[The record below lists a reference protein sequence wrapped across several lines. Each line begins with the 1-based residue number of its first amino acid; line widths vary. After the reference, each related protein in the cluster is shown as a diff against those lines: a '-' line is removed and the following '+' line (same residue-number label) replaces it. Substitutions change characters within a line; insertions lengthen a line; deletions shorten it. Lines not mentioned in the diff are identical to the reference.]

1 MKNFI
6 IHRADSRGNANHGW
20 LQSFHTFSFAGYH
33 NPDRVHFG
41 ALRVLNDD
49 TVAPGMGFG
58 THPHD
63 NMEIISIPLSGD
75 LAHKDSM
82 GSEEVIKEGD
92 VQIMSAGTGVAHSEY
107 NASKEQPVKFL
118 QIWLFPDKRNVTPRY
133 DQYTYPTTPN
143 TFVPLISPD
152 KEQDGLWIH
161 QNAWFFMGFFDQ
173 DFEKNYTLH
182 NHSNGVYLFVISGDI
197 EVNGEKLTTRDA
209 IGIWEEN
216 QFGIKA
222 ASKAQF
228 LLMEVPMN
236 LD

>member
-63 NMEIISIPLSGD
+63 NMEIISIPLSGN

-92 VQIMSAGTGVAHSEY
+92 VQVMSAGTGVAHSEY

-118 QIWLFPDKRNVTPRY
+118 QIWLFPDQRNVAPRY

-143 TFVPLISPD
+143 VFVPLISPD
-152 KEQDGLWIH
+152 KNQEGLWIH

-173 DFEKNYTLH
+173 DSEKNYTLK
-182 NHSNGVYLFVISGDI
+182 NHENGVYLFVISGNI
-197 EVNGEKLTTRDA
+197 EVNGEKLATRDA
-209 IGIWEEN
+209 IGIWNE
-216 QFGIKA
+216 GSLDIKA
-222 ASKAQF
+222 TSKAQF